1 MMHESIISL
10 TEFKSAAS
18 QQIKALK
25 EHSDPLILTQN
36 GRATVVVEDYA
47 QYQRQQKS
55 LALLRLMVQGESD
68 IQNRRLTPQTE
79 VFAHLKKR
87 LATEKTDG

>member
-1 MMHESIISL
+1 MHESIISL

-25 EHSDPLILTQN
+25 ENADPLILTQN
-36 GRATVVVEDYA
+36 GRATAVVEDYA

-55 LALLRLMVQGESD
+55 LALLRLMVQGEDD
-68 IQNRRLTPQTE
+68 IQHGRLTQQSE
-79 VFAHLKKR
+79 VFDALKKR
-87 LATEKTDG
+87 LNAEKEHD

>member
-1 MMHESIISL
+1 MHESIISL
-10 TEFKSAAS
+10 TQFKSRAS

-25 EHSDPLILTQN
+25 ETSEPLILTQN

-55 LALLRLMVQGESD
+55 LTLLRLMLQGEYD
-68 IQNRRLTPQTE
+68 IQHGRLTPQQE
-79 VFAHLKKR
+79 VFDKLKKR
-87 LATEKTDG
+87 LHAEKGHD

>member
-1 MMHESIISL
+1 MHESIISL

-25 EHSDPLILTQN
+25 EHADPLVLTQN
-36 GRATVVVEDYA
+36 GRATAVIEDYA

-55 LALLRLMVQGESD
+55 LALLRLMVQGEDD
-68 IQNRRLTPQTE
+68 IQHGRLTPQSE
-79 VFAHLKKR
+79 VFDHIKKR
-87 LATEKTDG
+87 LNAEKDHD